1 MLELESNFLC
11 VQKIK
16 YPLNVLLDLQH
27 NLKKLIKFFINFIN
41 FIKSDISLFFL
52 HRRPAAK
59 IVPLADPKVEIA
71 TDKGINQ
78 AITPSIRV
86 PKV

>member
-27 NLKKLIKFFINFIN
+27 NLKKSIRIFIN
-41 FIKSDISLFFL
+41 FIKSEISLFFL